1 MIGNLYDNAIDA
13 NLKIADEDKRFI
25 HIKILSDGGNLL
37 FLFEN
42 AAYEGERSGKADVWA
57 TTKKDSFMHG
67 FGIQNIDRIVQMYGG
82 YCEREL
88 KNHVFRCRI
97 RIPGE

>member
-1 MIGNLYDNAIDA
+1 MKYDNAIDA
-13 NLKIADEDKRFI
+13 NLKIMDVNKRFI
-25 HIKILSDGGNLL
+25 HIKILFDGGNLL

-42 AAYEGERSGKADVWA
+42 AACEEERSCKTDVWA
-57 TTKKDSFMHG
+57 TTKKDNFMHG
-67 FGIQNIDRIVQMYGG
+67 FGIKNIDRIVQMNDG

-97 RIPGE
+97 RIPNK

>member
-1 MIGNLYDNAIDA
+1 
-13 NLKIADEDKRFI
+13 
-25 HIKILSDGGNLL
+25 
-37 FLFEN
+37 
-42 AAYEGERSGKADVWA
+42 
-57 TTKKDSFMHG
+57 SFMHG

-97 RIPGE
+97 RIPGK